1 MQRYRFFLYLQIF
14 FKIFSVFFMKPQER
28 IAKLLNIYNLNA
40 KTFSEKL
47 GFDRPQAIYDILSGK
62 TMAISEKMAIKIISV
77 FPEVEKAWLLTG
89 EGNVLNTVKLATD
102 TVKTPV
108 EEELENAKRVIYELN
123 MEILHL
129 KDRIAALEGKGNI
142 ASNVG

>member
-1 MQRYRFFLYLQIF
+1 
-14 FKIFSVFFMKPQER
+14 MKPQER